1 MLENYALLADR
12 TTLRIQVYDT
22 APAELAGTA
31 RGTRLGALSDMAEE
45 LTAGSV
51 RGYANWNTTLV
62 TPPPPDLTP
71 GLGCYFSCFWG
82 QKHFPDGV

>member
-1 MLENYALLADR
+1 MKSQKYEKTLDNCALLADGA
-12 TTLRIQVYDT
+12 TLRIQVYAT

-31 RGTRLGALSDMAEE
+31 HGTRLGALSDMAEE

-62 TPPPPDLTP
+62 PPT
-71 GLGCYFSCFWG
+71 
-82 QKHFPDGV
+82 

>member
-1 MLENYALLADR
+1 MADR
-12 TTLRIQVYDT
+12 TTLRIQVCDT

-31 RGTRLGALSDMAEE
+31 HGTRLGAPSDMAEE

-62 TPPPPDLTP
+62 PPTRGWVKASP
-71 GLGCYFSCFWG
+71 
-82 QKHFPDGV
+82 VA

>member
-1 MLENYALLADR
+1 MKKHPKPSLKSQKYWKLDENCALLANR

-31 RGTRLGALSDMAEE
+31 HGTRLGALSDMAEE

-62 TPPPPDLTP
+62 PPT
-71 GLGCYFSCFWG
+71 
-82 QKHFPDGV
+82 